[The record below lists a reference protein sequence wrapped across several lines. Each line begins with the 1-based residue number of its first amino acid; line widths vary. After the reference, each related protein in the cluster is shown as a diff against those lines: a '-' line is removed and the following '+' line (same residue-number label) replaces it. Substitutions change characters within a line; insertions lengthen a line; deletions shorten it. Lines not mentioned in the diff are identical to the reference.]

1 MLLYIQKERY
11 RSISKEKENKDMK
24 NFTIEFLNENNEV
37 IKKWEYDSR
46 SDAYD
51 ISNAM
56 NAIGK
61 KNRVVENISRQE
73 EANKMLNYKM

>member
-1 MLLYIQKERY
+1 
-11 RSISKEKENKDMK
+11 MK